1 LLQFILFCCSVAV
14 ASEVEATVVEAAI
27 VESAVV
33 KIAEA
38 AVIEAAV
45 EETAVVEAT
54 IKETAVVETTVE
66 ETAIVETTVV
76 VAAREIVC
84 DNHTVGRCIRHR
96 LGRRRFRGSQCCEAS
111 QKSECGNDE
120 KPPALAL

>member
-38 AVIEAAV
+38 AIVESTV
-45 EETAVVEAT
+45 EETAVVES
-54 IKETAVVETTVE
+54 TVE
-66 ETAIVETTVV
+66 ETAIVESTVV
-76 VAAREIVC
+76 VDAREIVR
-84 DNHTVGRCIRHR
+84 DNHTMICRIRHR
-96 LGRRRFRGSQCCEAS
+96 LGHRRFCGSQRCEAR
-111 QKSECGNDE
+111 QKGKCRYDE
-120 KPPALAL
+120 KPSALAL